1 MATTA
6 IHQLIP
12 TLSWGDA
19 VGNMVRAWQAA
30 IRGWGFRSEIFAGLT
45 DERSKAEARP
55 SKEYPQV
62 ADADSVL
69 LVHHSIASGELPML
83 RRAPGRKAVVYHN
96 ITPGHFFEGHERHLV
111 RA

>member
-1 MATTA
+1 MGIPA

-30 IRGWGFRSEIFAGLT
+30 IRGWGYRSDIFAGLT
-45 DERSKAEARP
+45 DERSRAEARP
-55 SKEYPQV
+55 SKEYPGA
-62 ADADSVL
+62 ADEDSVL

-83 RRAPGRKAVVYHN
+83 R
-96 ITPGHFFEGHERHLV
+96 ITLV
-111 RA
+111 EQLCS